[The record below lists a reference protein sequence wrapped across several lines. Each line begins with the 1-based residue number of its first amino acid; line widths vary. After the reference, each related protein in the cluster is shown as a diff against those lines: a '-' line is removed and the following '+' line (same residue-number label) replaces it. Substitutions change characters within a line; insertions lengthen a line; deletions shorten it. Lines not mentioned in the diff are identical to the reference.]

1 MYCSP
6 ITVIW
11 EVGNGAGLA
20 AVLGS
25 CFVMID
31 SVDCLQY
38 AAEFV

>member
-1 MYCSP
+1 MHFSP
-6 ITVIW
+6 IIVVW
-11 EVGNGAGLA
+11 EVSNGAGLG

-25 CFVMID
+25 CFVMIN